1 MTDGFLAT
9 VDSYDEAENTATVS
23 PLVAELDGTPH
34 PQIKVKPVAGIKPAS
49 GDTVLVVTIRN
60 NLNDE
65 EVSRYFAASESN
77 GRIIHVVKPAGGVFT
92 FKGDYKFI
100 GDVVFD
106 GNVEVTGDTTLDGDL
121 TVKGDAEVEGDTT
134 LDGDLTVKGD
144 AEVQGS
150 LDVQQS
156 ATIAANAVVTGNL
169 SVGGLQSATPGSP
182 ASVIGNLE
190 VTGNLTVNGTAFLTG
205 IYFGSHRH
213 DYLGPVGPA
222 VTGGPIP

>member
-23 PLVAELDGTPH
+23 PLVAEYDGTPH
-34 PQIKVKPVAGIKPAS
+34 PQIKVKPVAGVKPAS
-49 GDTVLVVTIRN
+49 GDVVLVVTIRN
-60 NLNDE
+60 NLDDA
-65 EVSRYFAASESN
+65 EVSRYFPASESN
-77 GRIIHVVKPAGGVFT
+77 GRIVHVVKPAGGVFT

-106 GNVEVTGDTTLDGDL
+106 GDVEVT
-121 TVKGDAEVEGDTT
+121 GDTT

-156 ATIAANAVVTGNL
+156 ATIAADAVVTGNL

-190 VTGNLTVNGTAFLTG
+190 VTGNLTVNGTAFLNG